1 MAWEGDGV
9 WVTIR
14 LDSTLRLYHAHIHEY
29 LSLFHL
35 GAANGL
41 GG

>member
-1 MAWEGDGV
+1 MAWVGEGV
-9 WVTIR
+9 WVSIR
-14 LDSTLRLYHAHIHEY
+14 LDSTRRLYHAHTHEC
-29 LSLFHL
+29 LSLYHL